1 MTVVEPA
8 PQTNLEELRWIRWHR
23 GSLIAIQGALGGPFR
38 LLRIRLD
45 DSGRRVKSIDVL
57 DGNVTLSAPT
67 SATLSGGVV
76 YYLGQVEPL
85 SSDQF
90 EVKKLLLKQ

>member
-1 MTVVEPA
+1 M
-8 PQTNLEELRWIRWHR
+8 
-23 GSLIAIQGALGGPFR
+23 
-38 LLRIRLD
+38 LRIRLD

-57 DGNVTLSAPT
+57 DGNVTLSGPT

-90 EVKKLLLKQ
+90 EVKKLPLK